1 MRGPL
6 PFLDTAALL
15 HYSFSLIM
23 KLRKTILEITA
34 LGAGLVL
41 LIGCASSGVR
51 NPSATGVTEL
61 RGDEKGFVGGTGVES
76 QDLIRVSDKIA
87 RGILSAPQIANATT
101 PPVVVLDPVLNETRF
116 PINKNIFLDRIQAQ
130 LISKAAGKVTFL
142 ARERM
147 ETLQREREQKRA
159 GTITTTTDAALQEF
173 KGADYFLTG
182 KLSGMSTSS
191 RSGVS
196 DYILYTFQLI
206 DARTTA
212 IVWGGD
218 DEIKKQAQT
227 DAVYR

>member
-1 MRGPL
+1 M
-6 PFLDTAALL
+6 D
-15 HYSFSLIM
+15 YSFFTTM
-23 KLRKTILEITA
+23 KFQKQFLQITA
-34 LGAGLVL
+34 LGAGLAL
-41 LIGCASSGVR
+41 FTGCATSGVK
-51 NPSATGVTEL
+51 NPSATGVTEM

-101 PPVVVLDPVLNETRF
+101 PPIVVLDPVLNETRF

-147 ETLQREREQKRA
+147 ETLQKERDAKRA
-159 GTITTTTDAALQEF
+159 GNVTSSSDANVQEF

-191 RSGVS
+191 KNGVS

-206 DARTTA
+206 DARTSA

-218 DEIKKQAQT
+218 DEIKKQAQS